1 MRGTRRAL
9 RGLLPLLL
17 LLGSPGLAQRPE
29 EPLVALVV
37 PREVVLDGRLG
48 DPLWKDAPV
57 LDRFTQQ
64 VPDEGAPATERTEV
78 RVIVTPR
85 TLVVGVVC
93 LDREPGKVAARNLE
107 RDGSFDSDDWVMV
120 VLDGYLDRR
129 NGALFGV
136 NPLGTQWDALVT
148 NEGPEE
154 TEWDAIW
161 ESRTSVAPDGWRAEI
176 AIPLSSLRFPAG
188 ATSAGFN
195 VFRTV
200 RRRQETSAWGAWRR
214 EAGPNRV
221 SMAGTLTGFRLE
233 RRLPLV
239 VKPFVLAGYDRN
251 VREAG
256 GGWRTGGTLDA
267 GLDAKVGLTPTL
279 VLDATYRMDFAQVE
293 ADTQRVNL
301 TRFPVFFPEKREF
314 FLERI
319 GFTRFGQQELGEV
332 FYSRR
337 IGLSPDGEPIP
348 IVGGAR
354 VTGNVGRTEVGL
366 IAIRQDASAGLPG
379 TDFYVARVR
388 HPLGARSSFGAIFTD
403 REGGPPGT
411 EWNRAAGLDLDWKP
425 TETLAFTAFWATTR
439 DPLDRPETDGWRVSG
454 SFDDGSWSVYSSLK
468 RYDEDFDPGIGFV
481 PRKGITNAF
490 ARAGRRFYPKGGFV
504 RAWEAGGE
512 IDYFEDPAGDP
523 VARELRVELR
533 AEGRDASFLEA
544 EPLSSEWDR
553 LDEPFEIRPG
563 VVIPAGGY
571 WNRRHAVEVG
581 TSPAAILSASA
592 EVEWGSFYGGHGET
606 VGLQAAYRPNAHLL
620 LEATGEYND
629 VRLPAG
635 AFTAS
640 LAGLRATWNF
650 SRALLA
656 TAYAQVNSD
665 SEVASVN
672 ARVRW
677 MWRPG
682 SDVYLVYNRATGNG
696 LERRT
701 WQVLLKVTRAFLP

>member
-1 MRGTRRAL
+1 MLAARAAP
-9 RGLLPLLL
+9 RGLLLTLLL
-17 LLGSPGLAQRPE
+17 ASSGLAQRPE
-29 EPLVALVV
+29 EPFRALVAT
-37 PREVVLDGRLG
+37 REIVLDGRLG
-48 DPLWKDAPV
+48 DPLWADAPV

-64 VPDEGAPATERTEV
+64 EPDEGQPATERTEV
-78 RVIVTPR
+78 RVVVTPR
-85 TLVVGVVC
+85 ALVVGVVC
-93 LDREPGKVAARNLE
+93 LDRGAGTVAAKNYE
-107 RDGSFDSDDWVMV
+107 RDGNFDADDWVMV

-129 NGALFGV
+129 NGTLFGV

-154 TEWDAIW
+154 VEWDAIW
-161 ESRTSVAPDGWRAEI
+161 ESRTSVGPDGWRAEL
-176 AIPLSSLRFPAG
+176 AIPLSALRYRAG
-188 ATSAGFN
+188 TTAIGFN
-195 VFRTV
+195 VFRML

-221 SMAGTLTGFRLE
+221 SMAGTLEGIRLE
-233 RRLPLV
+233 KRLPLLI
-239 VKPFVLAGYDRN
+239 KPYALTGYDHE

-256 GGWRTGGTLDA
+256 GGYRTGGRLDA
-267 GLDAKVGLTPTL
+267 GLDAKVGVTPTL
-279 VLDATYRMDFAQVE
+279 VLDATFRTDFAQVE

-301 TRFPVFFPEKREF
+301 TRFPIFFPEKRDF

-319 GFTRFGQQELGEV
+319 GFTRFGQPELGEV

-354 VTGNVGRTEVGL
+354 LTGNVGRTEVGL
-366 IAIRQDASAGLPG
+366 IAIRQDASAGLPE
-379 TDFYVARVR
+379 TDFYVARAR

-403 REGGPPGT
+403 REGGPAGK

-439 DPLDRPETDGWRVSG
+439 DPQGKPDTDGWRVSG
-454 SFDDGSWSVYSSLK
+454 SFDDGAWTAYTSLK

-481 PRKGITNAF
+481 PRTGITNAF
-490 ARAGRRFYPKGGFV
+490 GRAGRRFYPKSGLV
-504 RAWEAGGE
+504 REWEIGAE
-512 IDYFEDPAGDP
+512 VDYFEDTEGSP
-523 VARELRVELR
+523 VGRELRLELR

-544 EPLSSEWDR
+544 EPVSNEWDR

-563 VVIPAGGY
+563 VVIPAGDY
-571 WNRRHAVEVG
+571 WNRRHGVQAG
-581 TSPAAILSASA
+581 TSPAAVLSASA
-592 EVEWGSFYGGHGET
+592 EVEWGSFYGGRAESW
-606 VGLQAAYRPNAHLL
+606 GLEAAYRPNPHLL
-620 LEATGEYND
+620 VELTGEYND

-635 AFTAS
+635 SFTAS

-650 SRALLA
+650 SRSLLA

-665 SEVASVN
+665 ADVASVN
-672 ARVRW
+672 ARLRW

-682 SDVYLVYNRATGNG
+682 SDVYLVFNRATGDG
-696 LERRT
+696 LEREA
-701 WQVLLKVTRAFLP
+701 WQVLLKATWAILP